1 VKLRIV
7 FILALINLWG
17 RKLRS
22 TLTIGGIAIGI
33 AAIVFLLSLA
43 YGLQNVITKGIA
55 DFQSY
60 KVIDV
65 NPIKSSAFHL
75 NNGAIEKIKDFSN
88 IKKVEGITN
97 FAGQA
102 KTEESD
108 AYTETVIYGASRD
121 YLALATVRPTKGQY
135 YDDTKKEAIVN
146 KSLLKLA
153 NISEDKA
160 LGQQVKLSLEI
171 NKSKAPNQKHEI
183 EKVEDSVTIV
193 GILSDEGNPVMYLPM
208 DFFRSK
214 GVEVYQQL
222 KVEAASSDKET
233 IGNIRKN
240 IETLG
245 FKTQSVLDTISQ
257 VDQFF
262 AIIRIILSLFGL
274 IAVIVAA
281 LGMFNTLTVS
291 LLERT
296 REIGIMKVIGASSK
310 DVWTTF
316 LAESFIMSLI
326 GGLFGIFVGWLIGF
340 GLNMLLIN
348 LAKSTGNEMVA
359 IFYIPI
365 NLMLLSM
372 IVSVSLAFITGFY
385 PAMRASKI
393 SALEAI
399 RYE

>member
-1 VKLRIV
+1 MKLRIV

>member
-1 VKLRIV
+1 MKLHIV
-7 FILALINLWG
+7 LILALRNLWG

-22 TLTIGGIAIGI
+22 MLTIGGISIGI

-65 NPIKSSAFHL
+65 NPVKSSAFHL
-75 NNGAIEKIKDFSN
+75 NNGAIEKIQDFSN
-88 IKKVEGITN
+88 VKKVEGITN
-97 FAGQA
+97 FAGQT
-102 KTEESD
+102 KSEGND

-121 YLALATVRPTKGQY
+121 YLALASVKPSRGQY

-146 KSLLKLA
+146 KALLKLA
-153 NISEDKA
+153 NIDENKA
-160 LGQQVKLSLEI
+160 IGQELKFNFEI
-171 NKSKAPNQKHEI
+171 NQSKAPKQKDAI
-183 EKVEDSVTIV
+183 IKVDDSATIV
-193 GILSDEGNPVMYLPM
+193 GILSDSGNPVMYLPI

-222 KVEAASSDKET
+222 KIETASSDKET
-233 IGNIRKN
+233 ISNIRKN
-240 IETLG
+240 VETLG

-274 IAVIVAA
+274 IAVLVAA

-310 DVWTTF
+310 DVWETF
-316 LAESFIMSLI
+316 LAESFIMSLA
-326 GGLFGIFVGWLIGF
+326 GGIFGVFIGWFIGF
-340 GLNMLLIN
+340 GLNVLLIN
-348 LAKSTGNEMVA
+348 MAKSTGNEMVP
-359 IFYIPI
+359 IFYIPFG
-365 NLMLLSM
+365 LVLLSLG
-372 IVSVSLAFITGFY
+372 ISISLAFITGFY
-385 PAMRASKI
+385 PAIRASKI